1 MRSLLSCS
9 LIVLP
14 NTLLEASIAT
24 LTISL
29 WISSWECSISR
40 RISSFANCF
49 SFSICL
55 WALSIIIWAWFEAS
69 SLALSMIEIAS
80 LRDSLILDSAAWSLF
95 LASVSNLEADS
106 NFSFSY
112 ALRSFKIFL
121 TGL

>member
-40 RISSFANCF
+40 RISSLANCF

-55 WALSIIIWAWFEAS
+55 WALSIIIWAWIEAS

-95 LASVSNLEADS
+95 LASVSNLDADS